1 MDIDIEESGIKRN
14 IDDCDGVPPGK
25 QQRVVGLLYGN
36 SEHAT
41 EHPAPVDKERDVLAS
56 VLVTGGQA
64 GIASDHRSLR
74 VLFAAVQA
82 ADRNHLLGDLQAVN
96 FDQDAG

>member
-14 IDDCDGVPPGK
+14 IDDCDGVAPGK
-25 QQRVVGLLYGN
+25 QQRVVGFLDGS

-41 EHPAPVDKERDVLAS
+41 EHPAAVDKERDVLATG
-56 VLVTGGQA
+56 LVTGGQA

-74 VLFAAVQA
+74 VLFATVQA
-82 ADRNHLLGDLQAVN
+82 ADRNHLLGDLRAVN
-96 FDQDAG
+96 LD